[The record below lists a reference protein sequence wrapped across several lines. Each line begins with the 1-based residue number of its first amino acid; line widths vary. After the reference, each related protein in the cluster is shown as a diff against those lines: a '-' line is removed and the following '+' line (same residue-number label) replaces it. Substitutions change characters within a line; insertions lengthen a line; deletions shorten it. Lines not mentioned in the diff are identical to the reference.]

1 MHWNTQQILLL
12 YTCPAVIVQD
22 VRLEPWE
29 SLGDQEHWYHLKLNC
44 NTQTLQL
51 IHTGHATEI
60 LIRLVVWSTFPTHLE
75 ITASTCISTIRL
87 FGTPFQHTWR
97 QLLLLASQQSGCLEH
112 LSNTPGD
119 NCFNLHLNNLVVW
132 NTFPTHLE
140 ITASTCVSTIYL
152 VVWNTFPT
160 HLEITASTCIS
171 TIWLFGTPFQH
182 PWRLLL
188 QLADFYFS

>member
-119 NCFNLHLNNLVVW
+119 NCFNLRLNHLSGCLEHLSNTPGDYCFNLHLNHLVVW
-132 NTFPTHLE
+132 NTFPTPLE
-140 ITASTCVSTIYL
+140 ITASTCR
-152 VVWNTFPT
+152 F
-160 HLEITASTCIS
+160 
-171 TIWLFGTPFQH
+171 LF
-182 PWRLLL
+182 
-188 QLADFYFS
+188 